1 MPLGESIHSDYLM
14 WNSEQYQLTPQNDI
28 LHSFL
33 PLAKHYF
40 VTMDEY
46 DNKFRITFQRCN
58 GFVIWSGSSGEL
70 LYMNF
75 LHSGMSTL
83 GLYPEELVQEN
94 LYFQWPSRT
103 KIQCMYKR
111 LLKEVNGDH
120 KYLRCTY
127 IQDNNFDLLRSEIA
141 LDKFDLECAETVK
154 YKPTVNDSCFITYS
168 NTFNFSFI

>member
-83 GLYPEELVQEN
+83 VPYPEELV
-94 LYFQWPSRT
+94 LDHFYFNWLSRT
-103 KIQCMYKR
+103 KLELIYQNIF
-111 LLKEVNGDH
+111 KEGNGYH
-120 KYLRCTY
+120 TLLRCP
-127 IQDNNFDLLRSEIA
+127 DL
-141 LDKFDLECAETVK
+141 
-154 YKPTVNDSCFITYS
+154 
-168 NTFNFSFI
+168 